1 MKTNLMALG
10 QTFLFFGYVGIFM
23 LAVHYLGQ
31 AVGIDP
37 MYIFLTIFLG
47 VVGVFMFQIQRAR
60 ILANQENRN
69 ITITE

>member
-23 LAVHYLGQ
+23 LAVHYLGR

-37 MYIFLTIFLG
+37 MYIFLTIFLA
-47 VVGVFMFQIQRAR
+47 VAGVFMFQIQRAR
-60 ILANQENRN
+60 ILSNQQPSNKN
-69 ITITE
+69 